1 MLPAEYK
8 EMWIQTE
15 RGEKNITEINR
26 GSGARSGIKLWV
38 ADWRGFP
45 FRNGKLLR
53 STCRHNL
60 STSTVQLCKSAQ
72 TATAS
77 ELWLLYPVK
86 MFYVDL
92 YLCNSVAHIL
102 IFSYFSKPTSYS
114 LLSLFLYF
122 NRSLIQAFIFQ
133 HLLSCVGYV
142 PVFSMVFKR
151 DRWKKFIWSSEH
163 KHNADLSGPWV
174 SCLIGSDT
182 WHWFDRSEA
191 KQTGAAGM
199 ERLITV

>member
-102 IFSYFSKPTSYS
+102 IYSHIFLNQLLTPFCLSFSILTDHKSRPLFFNICYHVLVMFLSSVWS
-114 LLSLFLYF
+114 LKEIDG
-122 NRSLIQAFIFQ
+122 RSL
-133 HLLSCVGYV
+133 
-142 PVFSMVFKR
+142 
-151 DRWKKFIWSSEH
+151 
-163 KHNADLSGPWV
+163 SGAV
-174 SCLIGSDT
+174 SINIMLI
-182 WHWFDRSEA
+182 
-191 KQTGAAGM
+191 
-199 ERLITV
+199 